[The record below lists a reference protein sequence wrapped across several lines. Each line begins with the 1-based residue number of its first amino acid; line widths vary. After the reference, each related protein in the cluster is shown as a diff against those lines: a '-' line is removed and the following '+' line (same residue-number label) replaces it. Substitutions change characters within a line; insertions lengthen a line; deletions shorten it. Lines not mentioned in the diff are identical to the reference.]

1 MTHRDL
7 AAGVPAGSHCA
18 RFPSGK
24 ERAMYKH
31 ILVPTDGSDLS
42 DLAVKE
48 AIAFARSLG
57 ARITALTVSPPSH
70 LACYDPCLVTVPPTQ
85 YERAH
90 ESRAREVLGDA
101 RAKATAAGV
110 PCEVVSV
117 VNDAPWQAII
127 ETAQRQGCDL
137 VFMASHGRRGVAGML
152 LGSETQRVLTHCK
165 VPVL

>member
-1 MTHRDL
+1 
-7 AAGVPAGSHCA
+7 
-18 RFPSGK
+18 
-24 ERAMYKH
+24 MYKH

-42 DLAVKE
+42 DRAVAE

-57 ARITALTVSPPSH
+57 ARITALTVSPPFH
-70 LACYDPCLVTVPPTQ
+70 LTGYDPFLVTVTPTQ

-90 ESRAREVLGDA
+90 ESRAREILGDA
-101 RAKATAAGV
+101 RAKAAAAGV
-110 PCEVVSV
+110 PCEVVSMV
-117 VNDAPWQAII
+117 SDAPWQAII

-165 VPVL
+165 VPVLVYRS

>member
-1 MTHRDL
+1 
-7 AAGVPAGSHCA
+7 
-18 RFPSGK
+18 
-24 ERAMYKH
+24 MYKH

-42 DLAVKE
+42 DRAVGE

-57 ARITALTVSPPSH
+57 ARITALTVSPPFH
-70 LACYDPCLVTVPPTQ
+70 LTGYDPFLVTVTPTQ

-90 ESRAREVLGDA
+90 ESRARGGGLGP
-101 RAKATAAGV
+101 RITQHLAGV

-117 VNDAPWQAII
+117 VNDSPWQAII

-165 VPVL
+165 VPVLVYR